1 MATTIRERKIRRFAG
16 GHETMSESNEQN
28 MQDQG
33 EDVMNVGDV
42 EKVDNGISSI
52 PSFKSLKEAVSNTA
66 NSDDES
72 SDETEED
79 SEDNTAEDEEEYNGE
94 DDSEGEGEGDD
105 DEEEA
110 EAPYTSS
117 EDSSPL
123 FTLINVEDGGMPF
136 AGEWS
141 PSMDTPTY
149 IGETE
154 MLLQYLHRMER
165 KHKVTMPIKACG
177 IDPIVFENVE
187 TLEEMQAVSKFKVFQ
202 IPLPEGSES
211 ESDPV
216 YEIIEVDGSLYLSCI
231 SECLDK
237 GYLNSIMAEAT
248 AAIKSVGTYVFEM
261 VGFRKL
267 SMGEESKPASLI
279 DTLRLNTF
287 EMSTLVSYMNQVPN
301 IKVSYQNIENKQC
314 ICFTVK

>member
-16 GHETMSESNEQN
+16 GHEIMSESNEQN
-28 MQDQG
+28 MQGQG
-33 EDVMNVGDV
+33 EEVMNVGDV
-42 EKVDNGISSI
+42 EKVNSGISSI

-72 SDETEED
+72 SDETEE
-79 SEDNTAEDEEEYNGE
+79 SVEDNTVEDEEYNGE
-94 DDSEGEGEGDD
+94 YDPEGEGEMDD
-105 DEEEA
+105 DEEEV
-110 EAPYTSS
+110 EGPYASS
-117 EDSSPL
+117 EYSSPL

-187 TLEEMQAVSKFKVFQ
+187 TLEEMQAISKFKVFQ
-202 IPLPEGSES
+202 IPLPESSES
-211 ESDPV
+211 ESNPV

-248 AAIKSVGTYVFEM
+248 AAIKSVETYVFEM

-267 SMGEESKPASLI
+267 SMGDESKPASLI
-279 DTLRLNTF
+279 NTLRLNTF

-301 IKVSYQNIENKQC
+301 INVSYQNIENKQC